1 MTTFKDF
8 QLGTKLGLGFGSVL
22 VLLTLVAGTAYM
34 GLTSAFDGFG
44 EYRRL
49 ARNSLL
55 SSEIQA
61 DALMTQISI
70 KDYLRSEGDQSL
82 KQVQHYLEETAKN
95 VQDAQN
101 AIKNPERAA
110 MIATLDQHA
119 KGYASSFDQ
128 LVALG
133 QQHHDLVDNRLVP
146 AGSTARKAVTE
157 LIEVAYNNGDNQTLV
172 QAARLQEQLLETR
185 LYVAR
190 YLEGGKREF
199 FDRAMGYL
207 TKADQIES
215 ELSAALKD
223 KDVQSLA
230 LLNQFSQAHDQY
242 TGLMNELKNLT
253 EQRQALETDKLN
265 VLGTGIA
272 KTAADIRETYQV
284 SQNNLGP
291 LVQANNEKAIQFTG
305 GISTAAIVLGLFLA
319 WLLSRIITRPIRAAI
334 VVAEQIAHG
343 DLNAD
348 IQVNSRDEVGQL
360 LRAMQTMN
368 AELRRIV
375 GEVTGSSAMVTS
387 AASEIAQGSADLAQR
402 TEEQASA
409 LEETA
414 SSMEELT
421 ATVQQTADNAAQA
434 NQLANAT
441 RTQAEQGSAAVQRT
455 VTAMQAIH
463 GSSAKI
469 ADIISVIDEIAF
481 QTNLLALNAAVEAAR
496 AGDQGKG
503 FAVVAEEVRR
513 LAQKSSDAAK
523 EIKNLIEDS
532 VNKVEEGRQLADA
545 SGHTLNDI
553 LVGVKKVNDIVA
565 EIAGA
570 SREQASGI
578 EQVNKA
584 ILQMDQTTQQ
594 NAALVEETA
603 AASHSMGEQA
613 GQLHALMSFFKLDS
627 HAHVAAVARPVPVVA
642 VRRSQARLP
651 TRPQRS
657 SRPMVNKPST
667 AAASTPNWS
676 RPVAAGNNGQEWEE
690 F

>member
-8 QLGTKLGLGFGSVL
+8 QIGTKLGLGFGSVL
-22 VLLTLVAGTAYM
+22 ILLTLVAGTAYM

-55 SSEIQA
+55 TSEIQA
-61 DALMTQISI
+61 DALMTQINI
-70 KDYLRSEGDQSL
+70 KDYLRSEGDESL
-82 KQVQHYLEETAKN
+82 KAVQHYLAETAKN
-95 VQDAQN
+95 VQEAQS
-101 AIKNPERAA
+101 AIKSPERAA
-110 MIATLDQHA
+110 MIAALDQQA
-119 KGYASSFDQ
+119 KGYGSSFDQ

-133 QQHHDLVDNRLVP
+133 RQYHDLVDNRLIPSVSN
-146 AGSTARKAVTE
+146 AQKAIVD
-157 LIEVAYNNGDNQTLV
+157 LMQAAYDSGDNRMLLA
-172 QAARLQEQLLETR
+172 AARLQQHVLETR
-185 LYVAR
+185 IYVTR
-190 YLEGGKREF
+190 YRETGKSEL
-199 FDRAMGYL
+199 FDQAMGEL
-207 TKADQIES
+207 SKADQIEGQ
-215 ELSAALKD
+215 LSSALRD
-223 KDVQSLA
+223 QNAPSVA

-242 TGLMNELKNLT
+242 GEHLKELKRLI
-253 EQRQALETDKLN
+253 EQRQVLETDKLN
-265 VLGTGIA
+265 VLGAGIA
-272 KTAADIRETYQV
+272 KSAAEIRETYQV

-305 GISTAAIVLGLFLA
+305 GISTAAIALGLFLA

-360 LRAMQTMN
+360 LRVMQTMN

-375 GEVTGSSAMVTS
+375 GEVTGSSSMVTS
-387 AASEIAQGSADLAQR
+387 AANEIAQGSADLAQR

-434 NQLANAT
+434 NQLANVT

-455 VTAMQAIH
+455 VVAMQAIH

-553 LVGVKKVNDIVA
+553 LLGVKKVNDIVA
-565 EIAGA
+565 EITGA

-627 HAHVAAVARPVPVVA
+627 HAHAAVAPAVA
-642 VRRSQARLP
+642 VRRSKTRLP

-657 SRPMVNKPST
+657 SRPMAHKLST
-667 AAASTPNWS
+667 AAASTPSWS